1 MATPET
7 VPIADE
13 IMSDFEDVSSPNS
26 PSLSLEQS
34 TRGSTPHRH
43 HRHLLLRIMIQSLK
57 RVLRQMM
64 YKIRLTIRNFWTMLM
79 NLKNLP
85 IQKTIKI
92 EKKPEKNLLM
102 QKISKAVVLRKI
114 KILKTLRNQRKSKIK
129 TNFSSTTAT
138 WYFY

>member
-34 TRGSTPHRH
+34 TRGSTHLHRRH
-43 HRHLLLRIMIQSLK
+43 LHLLLRITIQSLK

-92 EKKPEKNLLM
+92 EKKPER
-102 QKISKAVVLRKI
+102 I
-114 KILKTLRNQRKSKIK
+114 
-129 TNFSSTTAT
+129 
-138 WYFY
+138 Y